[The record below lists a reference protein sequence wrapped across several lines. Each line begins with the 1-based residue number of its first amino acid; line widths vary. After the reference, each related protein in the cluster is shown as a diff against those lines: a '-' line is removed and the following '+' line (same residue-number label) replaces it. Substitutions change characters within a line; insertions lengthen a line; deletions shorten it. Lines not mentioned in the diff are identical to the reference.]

1 MGLMQSEEKGR
12 LLYVLADGL
21 LREQVDETT
30 EGAKLRIIKN
40 DDGTEKMRKYELT
53 YPGIT
58 GFITGVVTRDGD
70 YGTSIL
76 IAIKDSN
83 DEEFTLAL
91 QAKSKYGEDFLHKLP
106 NIKLTSE
113 VSIQP
118 KNYEKNGKQQT
129 YVKITQGG
137 AVIDNAFN
145 VYDFDNKEWKVLVDG
160 YPQVDEKKKPKNSDQ
175 WMVFFTQRRE
185 WVLDYLKEK
194 GLVTEMEAPTGAPAE
209 ATEEAF

>member
-21 LREQVDETT
+21 LREQVDETA

-40 DDGTEKMRKYELT
+40 DDGTEKMRKWEYT

-58 GFITGVVTRDGD
+58 GFITGVTTRDGD

-76 IAIKDSN
+76 ISIKDSN

-106 NIKLTSE
+106 NVQLTKEISIKPYNFTDGDQKKSGVTLTQSGVKLT
-113 VSIQP
+113 
-118 KNYEKNGKQQT
+118 
-129 YVKITQGG
+129 
-137 AVIDNAFN
+137 NAFN
-145 VYDFDNKEWKVLVDG
+145 WKEGDEWKSVDG

-185 WVLDYLKEK
+185 WVLEYLKEK
-194 GLVTEMEAPTGAPAE
+194 GLITEMEAHIEAPA
-209 ATEEAF
+209 ATTDEEF

>member
-30 EGAKLRIIKN
+30 EGAKLRIVKN

-76 IAIKDSN
+76 VAIKDSN

-113 VSIQP
+113 VSIKP
-118 KNYEKNGKQQT
+118 YNFADGDKKISGVT
-129 YVKITQGG
+129 ITQGG
-137 AVIDNAFN
+137 EKLTNAFN
-145 VYDFDNKEWKVLVDG
+145 WKDGDEWKSVDG

-185 WVLDYLKEK
+185 WVIEYLKER
-194 GLVTEMEAPTGAPAE
+194 GLITELEAHAEVPAA
-209 ATEEAF
+209 ATEEEAF

>member
-1 MGLMQSEEKGR
+1 MGLMQSEDKGR

-58 GFITGVVTRDGD
+58 GFITGVTTRDGD

-76 IAIKDSN
+76 VAIKDAN

-106 NIKLTSE
+106 KIDAKKEVSLKPYNFESDGRKMTGITIMQDGEKLT
-113 VSIQP
+113 
-118 KNYEKNGKQQT
+118 
-129 YVKITQGG
+129 
-137 AVIDNAFN
+137 NAFN
-145 VYDFDNKEWKVLVDG
+145 WKEDGEWKSLDG

-185 WVLDYLKEK
+185 WVLEYLKDN
-194 GLVTEMEAPTGAPAE
+194 GFISEMEEAPAKVE
-209 ATEEAF
+209 SSEEAF